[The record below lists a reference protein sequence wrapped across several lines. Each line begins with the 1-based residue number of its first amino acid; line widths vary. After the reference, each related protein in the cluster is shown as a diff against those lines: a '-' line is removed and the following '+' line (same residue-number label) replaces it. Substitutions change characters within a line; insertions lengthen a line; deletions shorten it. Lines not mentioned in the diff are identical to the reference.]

1 MLHTRM
7 RWLIVAVALVATLAT
22 TLLARPAL
30 RSTRAASG
38 PPPPYLALGD
48 SVAFGYSPQVDPSDP
63 HNFSGY
69 PTPAARALKESLT
82 NASCPGE
89 TSSHFIDLTGSD
101 HGCGAFRANY
111 PLHVAY
117 SGTQLAFAD
126 SFLTTHPTTQLV
138 SINIGANDLF
148 VLTDFCATQP
158 NPSLCISNGLPGV
171 LTTLAANLNIIYYH
185 IRALDGYHNQLVALT
200 YYSLNYSPANSTNN
214 SIIMA
219 LNNVVA
225 QVTLAAGGKVAD
237 GYGAFAAIATAAFGF
252 DSCAARLL
260 IEVSSSPLT
269 CNIHPSYPGDNGLES
284 HANTGRDVLGQA
296 IVNAVRAG

>member
-22 TLLARPAL
+22 TLLAGPAL
-30 RSTRAASG
+30 RSTLAASN

-48 SVAFGYSPQVDPSDP
+48 SVAFGYSPLVDPSDP

-82 NASCPGE
+82 NAACPGE

-101 HGCGAFRANY
+101 NGCGAFRANF

-126 SFLTTHPTTQLV
+126 SFLTSHPTTQLV

-148 VLTDFCATQP
+148 VLQRTCSGDIT
-158 NPSLCISNGLPGV
+158 CIGNGLPGM
-171 LTTLAANLNIIYYH
+171 LKTLAANLTTIYYH
-185 IRALDGYHNQLVALT
+185 IRTLDGYHNQLVALT
-200 YYSLNYSPANSTNN
+200 YYSLNYSSANSTAN

-252 DSCAARLL
+252 DSCAAGLL

-269 CNIHPSYPGDNGLES
+269 CNIHPSYPSDNGFES
-284 HANTGRDVLGQA
+284 HADTGRDVLGQA
-296 IVNAVRAG
+296 IVSA

>member
-22 TLLARPAL
+22 TLLAGPAL
-30 RSTRAASG
+30 RSTLAAAN

-48 SVAFGYSPQVDPSDP
+48 SVAFGYSPLVDPSDP

-69 PTPAARALKESLT
+69 PTPAARVLKESLT
-82 NASCPGE
+82 NASCSGE

-101 HGCGAFRANY
+101 NGCGAFRANFS
-111 PLHVAY
+111 LHVAY
-117 SGTQLAFAD
+117 SGTQLALAD
-126 SFLTTHPTTQLV
+126 SFLTSHPTTQLV

-148 VLTDFCATQP
+148 VLQRTCSGNIT
-158 NPSLCISNGLPGV
+158 CIENGLPGM
-171 LTTLAANLNIIYYH
+171 LNTLAANLKTIYYH
-185 IRALDGYHNQLVALT
+185 IRTLDGYHHQLVALT
-200 YYSLNYSPANSTNN
+200 YYSLNYSSANSTANA
-214 SIIMA
+214 IIMA
-219 LNNVVA
+219 LNHVVTQA
-225 QVTLAAGGKVAD
+225 TLAVGGKVAD

-284 HANTGRDVLGQA
+284 HADTGRDVLGQA
-296 IVNAVRAG
+296 IVNALGTD

>member
-1 MLHTRM
+1 M

-22 TLLARPAL
+22 TLLAGPAS
-30 RSTRAASG
+30 RSTLAASN

-48 SVAFGYSPQVDPSDP
+48 SVAFGYSPLVDPSDP

-101 HGCGAFRANY
+101 NGCGAFRANY

-126 SFLTTHPTTQLV
+126 SFLTSHPTTQLV

-148 VLTDFCATQP
+148 VLQTTCLGNIT
-158 NPSLCISNGLPGV
+158 CIVNGLPTM
-171 LTTLAANLNIIYYH
+171 LATLAANLNTIYYH
-185 IRALDGYHNQLVALT
+185 IRTVDGYHNQLVALT
-200 YYSLNYSPANSTNN
+200 YYSLNYSSANSTAN

-225 QVTLAAGGKVAD
+225 QATLAAGGKVAD

-269 CNIHPSYPGDNGLES
+269 CNIHPSYPSDNGLES
-284 HANTGRDVLGQA
+284 HADTGRDVLGQA
-296 IVNAVRAG
+296 IVNALRSD

>member
-1 MLHTRM
+1 M

-22 TLLARPAL
+22 TLLAGQAI
-30 RSTRAASG
+30 RSTLAASN

-48 SVAFGYSPQVDPSDP
+48 SVAFGYSPLVDPSDP

-89 TSSHFIDLTGSD
+89 TSSHFIDLAGSD
-101 HGCGAFRANY
+101 NSCGAFRAKF

-126 SFLTTHPTTQLV
+126 SFLTSHPTTQLV

-148 VLTDFCATQP
+148 VLQRTCLG
-158 NPSLCISNGLPGV
+158 NINCIKNGLPGM
-171 LTTLAANLNIIYYH
+171 LNTLAANLNTIYHH
-185 IRALDGYHNQLVALT
+185 IRTLDGYHNQLVALT
-200 YYSLNYSPANSTNN
+200 YYSLNYSSANSTAN

-225 QVTLAAGGKVAD
+225 QVTLTAGGKVAD
-237 GYGAFAAIATAAFGF
+237 GFGAFAAIATVAFGF

-269 CNIHPSYPGDNGLES
+269 CNIHPSYPSDNGLES
-284 HANTGRDVLGQA
+284 HADTGRDLLGQA
-296 IVNAVRAG
+296 IVNAQ

>member
-1 MLHTRM
+1 M

-22 TLLARPAL
+22 TLLAGQAI
-30 RSTRAASG
+30 RSTLAASN

-48 SVAFGYSPQVDPSDP
+48 SVAFGYSPLVDPSDP

-89 TSSHFIDLTGSD
+89 TSSHFIDLAGSD
-101 HGCGAFRANY
+101 NSCGAFRAKF

-126 SFLTTHPTTQLV
+126 SFLTSHPTTQLV

-148 VLTDFCATQP
+148 VLQRTCLG
-158 NPSLCISNGLPGV
+158 NINCIKNGLPGM
-171 LTTLAANLNIIYYH
+171 LNTLAANLNTIYHH
-185 IRALDGYHNQLVALT
+185 IRTLDGYHNQLVALT
-200 YYSLNYSPANSTNN
+200 YYSLNYSSANSTAN

-225 QVTLAAGGKVAD
+225 QATLAVGGKVAD

-269 CNIHPSYPGDNGLES
+269 CNIHPSYPSDGGLEA
-284 HANTGRDVLGQA
+284 HPNTGRDVLGQA
-296 IVNAVRAG
+296 IVNALG

>member
-1 MLHTRM
+1 
-7 RWLIVAVALVATLAT
+7 LIAAVVLVATLAT
-22 TLLARPAL
+22 TLLAGPAL
-30 RSTRAASG
+30 RSTLAASG

-48 SVAFGYSPQVDPSDP
+48 SVAFGFSPLVDPTDA

-82 NASCPGE
+82 NAACPGE

-101 HGCGAFRANY
+101 NGCGAFRAKY

-126 SFLTTHPTTQLV
+126 SFLTSHPTTQLV

-148 VLTDFCATQP
+148 VLQRTCLG
-158 NPSLCISNGLPGV
+158 NINCIKNGLPGM
-171 LTTLAANLNIIYYH
+171 LNTLAANLNTIYHH
-185 IRALDGYHNQLVALT
+185 IRTLDGYHNQLVALT
-200 YYSLNYSPANSTNN
+200 YYSLNYSSANSTNN

-219 LNNVVA
+219 LNVVVA

-237 GYGAFAAIATAAFGF
+237 GYGAFAAIATASFGF

-284 HANTGRDVLGQA
+284 HADTGRDVLGQA
-296 IVNAVRAG
+296 IVNALR

>member
-22 TLLARPAL
+22 TLLAGPAL
-30 RSTRAASG
+30 RSTLAASN

-48 SVAFGYSPQVDPSDP
+48 SVAFGYSPLVDPSDP

-82 NASCPGE
+82 NAACPGE

-101 HGCGAFRANY
+101 NGCGAFRANF

-126 SFLTTHPTTQLV
+126 SFLTSHSTTQLV

-148 VLTDFCATQP
+148 VLQRTCSGNIT
-158 NPSLCISNGLPGV
+158 CIENGLPIM
-171 LTTLAANLNIIYYH
+171 LNTLAANLTTIYSH
-185 IRALDGYHNQLVALT
+185 IRTVDGYHNQLVALT
-200 YYSLNYSPANSTNN
+200 YYSLNYSSANSTAN

-225 QVTLAAGGKVAD
+225 QVTVAAGGKVAD

-269 CNIHPSYPGDNGLES
+269 CNIHPSYPSDNGLES

-296 IVNAVRAG
+296 IVNA

>member
-7 RWLIVAVALVATLAT
+7 RWLIAAVALVVTLAT
-22 TLLARPAL
+22 TLLAGPAL
-30 RSTRAASG
+30 GSALAASG

-48 SVAFGYSPQVDPSDP
+48 SVAFGYSPQVDPRNAN
-63 HNFSGY
+63 HFSGY

-82 NASCPGE
+82 NAACPGE
-89 TSSHFIDLTGSD
+89 TSSHFIDLAGSD
-101 HGCGAFRANY
+101 NGCGAFRANY

-117 SGTQLAFAD
+117 SDTQLAFAD
-126 SFLTTHPTTQLV
+126 SFLTSHPTTKLV

-148 VLTDFCATQP
+148 VLENNCGGPTQVG
-158 NPSLCISNGLPGV
+158 CIISGLPTM
-171 LTTLAANLNIIYYH
+171 LDKLATNLSTIYYH
-185 IRALDGYHNQLVALT
+185 IRTLDHYQNQLVALT
-200 YYSLNYSPANSTNN
+200 YYSLNYSPANSTANT
-214 SIIMA
+214 IILA

-225 QVTLAAGGKVAD
+225 QVTVAAGGKVANGFD
-237 GYGAFAAIATAAFGF
+237 AFAAIATAAFGF

-269 CNIHPSYPGDNGLES
+269 CNIHPSYPSDNGLES

-296 IVNAVRAG
+296 IVNEVRTD